1 MFKGMR
7 HVGSCNAADV
17 PHPSETGMTCQFF
30 GDAVS
35 PFISRVRCRTRSRQE
50 AVIFLR
56 TSPETAEPQ
65 ARDDRIEA
73 LWSDQ
78 SRVDRALRTYWSDF
92 PPHTVE
98 EIGGERE
105 KLLVCVRN
113 RYGVCRAEAERR
125 IRAWENLM
133 LHT

>member
-1 MFKGMR
+1 
-7 HVGSCNAADV
+7 
-17 PHPSETGMTCQFF
+17 MTSQFF
-30 GDAVS
+30 GDALS
-35 PFISRVRCRTRSRQE
+35 PLIPRVRYRTRSRQE

-56 TSPETAEPQ
+56 TSHGTADPQ
-65 ARDDRIEA
+65 ARDARIEA

-78 SRVDRALRTYWSDF
+78 SLVARALRTYWSDF
-92 PPHTVE
+92 APRTVE

-125 IRAWENLM
+125 ISAWENLM
-133 LHT
+133 LQRE